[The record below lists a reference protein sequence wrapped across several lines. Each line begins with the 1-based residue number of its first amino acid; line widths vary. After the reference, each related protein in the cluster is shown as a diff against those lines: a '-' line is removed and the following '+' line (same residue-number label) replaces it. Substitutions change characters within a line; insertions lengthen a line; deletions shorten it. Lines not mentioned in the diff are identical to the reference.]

1 MNGLKEALEFV
12 VGLRKPEIFDID
24 GNKYSDKELCRVKHN
39 PKAAAIVMTTLSSF
53 IDYVKSNVDVIETE
67 KMIVHVVSPTK
78 VLMYSCLD
86 EDRTRENLVEVRAQI
101 PDFDYGQYMD
111 HENFLIALQSKFL
124 KNEDRDLLLKFAG
137 TVRSGSVAEYGD
149 DGVSQKATVKSGVSS
164 VTDAVVPNPV
174 SLAPYRTFIEVA
186 QPESSFVF
194 RMREYDS
201 RGVQCAIFEA
211 DGGAWKNCAMER
223 IRDYLFKG
231 FEENGIKITV
241 IS

>member
-12 VGLRKPEIFDID
+12 VGLRKPEIFDIE
-24 GNKYSDKELCRVKHN
+24 GQKYSDKELYRVNHN
-39 PKAAAIVMTTLSSF
+39 PKAASIVMTTLSSF
-53 IDYVKSNVDVIETE
+53 IDYVKSNVDEIDTN

-86 EDRTRENLVEVRAQI
+86 EDRARENLVEVRAQI
-101 PDFDYGQYMD
+101 PDFAYGQYMD

-137 TVRSGSVAEYGD
+137 TVESGSVAQYGD
-149 DGVSQKATVKSGVSS
+149 DGVSQKCTVKSGISS
-164 VTDAVVPNPV
+164 KTEALVPNPV
-174 SLAPYRTFIEVA
+174 TLIPYSTFVEVE
-186 QPESSFVF
+186 QPWRKFVF
-194 RMREYDS
+194 RMNES
-201 RGVQCAIFEA
+201 GRGIGCAIFEA
-211 DGGAWKNCAMER
+211 DGGAWKNYSMDR
-223 IRDYLFKG
+223 IRDYLIKE